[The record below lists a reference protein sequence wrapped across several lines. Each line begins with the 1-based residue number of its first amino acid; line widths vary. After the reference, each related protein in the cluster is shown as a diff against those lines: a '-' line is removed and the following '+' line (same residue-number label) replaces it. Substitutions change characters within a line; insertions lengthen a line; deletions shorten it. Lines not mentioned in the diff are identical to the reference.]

1 MRARKPTVALIY
13 DFDGTLSPGNMQE
26 FGFIKALGQNS
37 KDFWKKNANMSVDN
51 DASPVLC
58 YMNLMIMEA
67 KAKGISLKRDSFK
80 QFGKDVELFK
90 GVKEWFGKINRYG
103 KENGLEIK
111 HYINSSGMKEMIE
124 GTEIAKE
131 FEAIYA
137 CSFIYNVDGIAYWPA
152 IAVDYTTKTQFLFK
166 INKGIKSVSDN
177 VAINEYVP
185 DDERPVPFKQM
196 IYFGDGETD
205 IPSMK
210 LVKEHGGNSIAVF
223 KPRDGKKKIIAEKLI
238 SENRVNFVCPADYSK
253 DKEIYKVVT
262 TIIDKIKSDYDFE
275 NLQKLHKANADKS
288 KSKKQ

>member
-1 MRARKPTVALIY
+1 MRTKKPTVALIY

-37 KDFWKKNANMSVDN
+37 KDFWEKNTKLSVDN

-58 YMNLMIMEA
+58 YMNLMIKEA
-67 KAKGISLKRDSFK
+67 KGKGISLKRDSFK

-90 GVKEWFGKINRYG
+90 GVREWFDIVNKYG
-103 KENGLEIK
+103 LEKGLEIK

-124 GTEIAKE
+124 GTAIADE

-137 CSFIYNVDGIAYWPA
+137 CSFFYNVDGIAFWPA
-152 IAVDYTTKTQFLFK
+152 VAVDYTTKTQFLFK

-177 VAINEYVP
+177 VAINEYIP
-185 DDERPVPFKQM
+185 DEERPVPFKQM

-210 LVKEHGGNSIAVF
+210 LVKEHGGNSIAVY
-223 KPRDGKKKIIAEKLI
+223 KSRDSKKKLIAEKLI
-238 SENRVNFVCPADYSK
+238 TENRVNFVCPADYSK

-262 TIIDKIKSDYDFE
+262 TIIDKIRSDYDFE
-275 NLQKLHKANADKS
+275 NLQKLHKANAISFKEGS
-288 KSKKQ
+288 K

>member
-1 MRARKPTVALIY
+1 M
-13 DFDGTLSPGNMQE
+13 
-26 FGFIKALGQNS
+26 
-37 KDFWKKNANMSVDN
+37 
-51 DASPVLC
+51 
-58 YMNLMIMEA
+58 
-67 KAKGISLKRDSFK
+67 
-80 QFGKDVELFK
+80 
-90 GVKEWFGKINRYG
+90 
-103 KENGLEIK
+103 
-111 HYINSSGMKEMIE
+111 
-124 GTEIAKE
+124 

-185 DDERPVPFKQM
+185 DDERSVPFKQM

-210 LVKEHGGNSIAVF
+210 LVKEHGGNSIAVY
-223 KPRDGKKKIIAEKLI
+223 KPRDANKKIIAEKLI

-275 NLQKLHKANADKS
+275 NLQKLHKANADMS

>member
-1 MRARKPTVALIY
+1 MRVKRPTVALIY

-90 GVKEWFGKINRYG
+90 GVKEWFGVINRYG

-124 GTEIAKE
+124 GTEIAEE

-137 CSFIYNVDGIAYWPA
+137 CSFLYNVDGIAYWPA

-177 VAINEYVP
+177 IAINEYVP

-196 IYFGDGETD
+196 IYFGDGATD
-205 IPSMK
+205 IPCMK
-210 LVKEHGGNSIAVF
+210 LIKEQGGNSIAVY
-223 KPRDGKKKIIAEKLI
+223 KPNSNKKEEANKLI
-238 SENRVNFVCPADYSK
+238 KHNRVNFVCPADYSK
-253 DKEIYKVVT
+253 DKEIHKVVT

-275 NLQKLHKANADKS
+275 NLQKLHKANADMS